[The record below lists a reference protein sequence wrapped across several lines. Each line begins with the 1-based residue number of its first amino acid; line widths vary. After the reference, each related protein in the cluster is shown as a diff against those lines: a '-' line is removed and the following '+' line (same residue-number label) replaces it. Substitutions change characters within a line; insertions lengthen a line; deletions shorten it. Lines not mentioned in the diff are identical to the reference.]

1 MNSIRP
7 NYPQTHVQTIG
18 PLLLLLSDLGFGPED
33 LSSVNRAYHFAM
45 KLWAVNFQSSSRPF
59 ICHAV
64 GTAGMTAA
72 HGGDLPVIQAAMLHA
87 AYSTGDFGVRIPGA
101 FKSRRRSVRGVIGHE
116 AEDLVFGFHSFLN
129 RYGTNWARLLEE
141 RGDGELQRRE
151 RTILFM
157 RVCND
162 LDDVSDL
169 PFSSDSR
176 RGRINRLTRSSI
188 LLAQAIGRPD
198 LAEQLEA
205 EFRQYKDLRFLPEE
219 VSERYETGH
228 IELPK
233 AFRKKVIPGLLEAT
247 HRRWSSRESG
257 SGRSN
262 LEIL

>member
-1 MNSIRP
+1 MNPIRP
-7 NYPQTHVQTIG
+7 NYPQTHIQTIG
-18 PLLLLLSDLGFGPED
+18 PLLLLLSDLGFGPDD

-64 GTAGMTAA
+64 GTAGMVAV
-72 HGGDLPVIQAAMLHA
+72 HGGDLPMIQAALLHA

-101 FKSRRRSVRGVIGHE
+101 FKRRRRIVRRIIGQE
-116 AEDLVFGFHSFLN
+116 AENLVFGFHALLS
-129 RYGTNWARLLEE
+129 RYGTDWARVLEE
-141 RGDGELQRRE
+141 RGAGELQRRE
-151 RTILFM
+151 RTIFFL

-176 RGRINRLTRSSI
+176 RGRICGFTQNSI

-198 LAEQLEA
+198 LADQLES
-205 EFRQYKDLRFLPEE
+205 EFRQYKDLHFLPED
-219 VSERYETGH
+219 VSERHETGH

-233 AFRKKVIPGLLEAT
+233 AFRKRLVPGLLEVT
-247 HRRWSSRESG
+247 HRRWTSRG
-257 SGRSN
+257 KT
-262 LEIL
+262 